1 MELTKGIKVLT
12 KDFSQLVKREINFHR
27 AAPTVGTLFL
37 TYRCNS
43 HCQTCSCWKRP
54 QEEEKKKEIGLKE
67 WKDIIDKLVQA
78 GVRNFEIFGGNVLL
92 RKNLLMPLLRYIKE
106 KNCIIHMPTNQI
118 GLDDEL
124 VAAMVENLTYIYIS
138 TDGVGEKQ
146 DQIRGRKGASNRVE
160 DTIANMRTLKNG
172 KRFPRLICNTTV
184 SRFNFNI
191 LEQLVEYAI
200 QMKFDEI
207 HFEYA
212 GEFFP
217 KSIERSLIG
226 GLKPDP
232 FYINKGKSILVDAP
246 GAQIIKQQIK
256 DIKQK
261 YKNCGD
267 IHIVTIN
274 IDGRSTKSLHT
285 GLIAHNK
292 CYCERCETT
301 VDPYGNLVACPFIN
315 NYVYGNIIKNSF
327 DAIWNNEKHVTFRRH
342 QNNGR
347 IDMCKNCILGV
358 QRNPG
363 ILKSMERIY
372 HSRIAPKL
380 IG

>member
-1 MELTKGIKVLT
+1 M
-12 KDFSQLVKREINFHR
+12 QREINFYR
-27 AAPTVGTLFL
+27 VAPTVGTLFL

-43 HCQTCSCWKRP
+43 RCQTCSFWKRP

-67 WKDIIDKLVQA
+67 WQDIIDKLVQA
-78 GVRNFEIFGGNVLL
+78 GVRNFEIFGGNVLM
-92 RKNLLMPLLRYIKE
+92 RKKLLIPLLRYIKE
-106 KNCIIHMPTNQI
+106 KKCIVHMPTNQI

-124 VAAMVENLTYIYIS
+124 ITAMVENLTYIYIS

-146 DQIRGRKGASNRVE
+146 DQIRGGKGASTRVE
-160 DTIANMRTLKNG
+160 DTITKMQALKNG
-172 KRFPRLICNTTV
+172 KSFPRLICNTTV

-212 GEFFP
+212 GEFSRE
-217 KSIERSLIG
+217 SIDRSLID

-232 FYINKGKSILVDAP
+232 YYVKGDESILVDEP
-246 GAQIIKQQIK
+246 GAKIVKQKIKE
-256 DIKQK
+256 IKQK
-261 YKNCGD
+261 YKNCED
-267 IHIVTIN
+267 INIVTIN
-274 IDGRSTKSLHT
+274 IDGRSAKSLHT
-285 GLIAHNK
+285 GLIPHNK

-315 NYVYGNIIKNSF
+315 NYVYGNITENSF
-327 DAIWNNEKHVTFRRH
+327 DAIWNNKKHLIFRRH
-342 QNNGR
+342 QNNSQ

-358 QRNPG
+358 QRNPCF
-363 ILKSMERIY
+363 LKSIERIY

-380 IG
+380 IK